1 MIKWAK
7 TRIWLPLKQTVK
19 QWREDD
25 GTLLAAAMAYYATLS
40 FFPLLLILISGVG
53 LLLRFSGGTQDA
65 QRQLL
70 ELLAEKTSPALSQ
83 FVANTLAQI
92 SASAVISGPLGLVA
106 LILAAIGVFA
116 QFEAALDR
124 IWKVDRRGR
133 KGIMAAIRPTLSRRL
148 RAFLMLVGVGF
159 LVFVVFIAGMVASAV
174 GRFATHLPGGE
185 LVWNLIHILGGIGV
199 NWLLFTLIYKILPKA
214 QVRWP
219 AAAGGGLIAAIL
231 WEATRQVLALLLL
244 SKSYNAYR
252 VIGSLMGLM
261 LWIYIANSVLLLGAE
276 YVRVIGDDRPEGA
289 GEQ

>member
-1 MIKWAK
+1 
-7 TRIWLPLKQTVK
+7 V
-19 QWREDD
+19 
-25 GTLLAAAMAYYATLS
+25 
-40 FFPLLLILISGVG
+40 
-53 LLLRFSGGTQDA
+53 
-65 QRQLL
+65 
-70 ELLAEKTSPALSQ
+70 LSQ
-83 FVANTLAQI
+83 FVANSLAQI
-92 SASAVISGPLGLVA
+92 SASAVISGPLGLLA